1 MVITACVPMVIWAY
15 RSLKLVIEQLLKLLV
30 IGLLVEEGSKVIVQ
44 KWSAKSLSAYM
55 YNVV

>member
-1 MVITACVPMVIWAY
+1 MVIWAY